1 MTFWLFPGN
10 PGPFRVTDVP
20 VLCHDP
26 LGTLMLTLIVLLA
39 VLAAM
44 VGGAV
49 LAVWRFRIADDFS
62 GGAVGVIIAPCVL
75 SLYLVAAAM
84 AVVIGW
90 EDYKAAEDNMIA
102 EATAAQ
108 ELYWSSTAFPE
119 EEGEAVRGH
128 LRTYLTT
135 VVEEDWPR
143 MEARGELSG
152 EGDADLAALAASVR
166 GLSVSDTG
174 DGLDRLTARQE
185 ITKLSDARGER
196 ADAAGDQIPLLLM
209 VLAVASAVVV
219 AVLPFAMIKQG
230 ARVAYFWA
238 SVNLVFVF
246 ATIVLMFTLG
256 TPYSGV
262 LANDAGGLEE
272 AISGFDRADLAL
284 ESK

>member
-1 MTFWLFPGN
+1 
-10 PGPFRVTDVP
+10 
-20 VLCHDP
+20 
-26 LGTLMLTLIVLLA
+26 MLTLFAILA

-44 VGGAV
+44 VGGAA
-49 LAVWRFRIADDFS
+49 LAAWRFRIADDFS
-62 GGAVGVIIAPCVL
+62 GGAVGIIIAPCAL

-90 EDYKAAEDNMIA
+90 EDFKAAEDGLIA
-102 EATAAQ
+102 EAGAAQ

-135 VVEEDWPR
+135 VVEKDWPR

-152 EGDADLAALAASVR
+152 QGDDDLAALAASVR
-166 GLSVSDTG
+166 GLSVSDSG

-185 ITKLSDARGER
+185 ITTLSEARGQR
-196 ADAAGDQIPLLLM
+196 ADAAGDQIPPLLM
-209 VLAVASAVVV
+209 LISVVTAVVV

-230 ARVAYFWA
+230 SRVAYFWA
-238 SVNLVFVF
+238 SVNLAFVF
-246 ATIVLMFTLG
+246 GTIVLLFTLG

-262 LANDAGGLEE
+262 LANDAGALEE
-272 AISGFDRADLAL
+272 AIAGFDRADLAL
-284 ESK
+284 ESR

>member
-1 MTFWLFPGN
+1 
-10 PGPFRVTDVP
+10 
-20 VLCHDP
+20 
-26 LGTLMLTLIVLLA
+26 MLTFFALLA

-49 LAVWRFRIADDFS
+49 LAAWRFRIADDFS
-62 GGAVGVIIAPCVL
+62 GGAVGIIIAPCVL

-90 EDYKAAEDNMIA
+90 EDYKAAEDGLIA
-102 EATAAQ
+102 EAQAAQ

-119 EEGEAVRGH
+119 EEGAAVRDH

-152 EGDADLAALAASVR
+152 QGDDDLAALSASVR
-166 GLSVSDTG
+166 VLSVSDSG

-185 ITKLSDARGER
+185 ATELNQARGER
-196 ADAAGDQIPLLLM
+196 ADAAGDGIPL
-209 VLAVASAVVV
+209 VLTVISVTTAVVV

-230 ARVAYFWA
+230 SRVAYFWA
-238 SVNLVFVF
+238 AVNLAFVF
-246 ATIVLMFTLG
+246 ATIALLFSMG

-262 LANDAGGLEE
+262 LANDAGGIEE
-272 AISGFDRADLAL
+272 AIAGFDRADLAL
-284 ESK
+284 GSR

>member
-1 MTFWLFPGN
+1 
-10 PGPFRVTDVP
+10 
-20 VLCHDP
+20 
-26 LGTLMLTLIVLLA
+26 MLTLFVILA
-39 VLAAM
+39 VLAVM

-49 LAVWRFRIADDFS
+49 LAARSFRIADDFS
-62 GGAVGVIIAPCVL
+62 GGAVGIIIAPCVL

-90 EDYKAAEDNMIA
+90 EDYKAAEDGMAA
-102 EATAAQ
+102 EAAAAQ

-119 EEGEAVRGH
+119 EEGDAVRDH

-135 VVEEDWPR
+135 VVEDDWPR

-152 EGDADLAALAASVR
+152 KGDNDLAALAASVR

-185 ITKLSDARGER
+185 ITELSDARGQR
-196 ADAAGDQIPLLLM
+196 ANAAGDQIPTLLT
-209 VLAVASAVVV
+209 VIAVVTAVVV

-238 SVNLVFVF
+238 SVNLAFVF
-246 ATIVLMFTLG
+246 ATIALLFALG
-256 TPYSGV
+256 TPYTGV

-272 AISGFDRADLAL
+272 AIAGFDRADLAL
-284 ESK
+284 ESR